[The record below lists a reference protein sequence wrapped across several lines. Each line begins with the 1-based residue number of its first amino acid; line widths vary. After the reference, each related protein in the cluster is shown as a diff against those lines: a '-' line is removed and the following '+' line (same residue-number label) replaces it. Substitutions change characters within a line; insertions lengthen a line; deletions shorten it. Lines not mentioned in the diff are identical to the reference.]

1 MNWTESTMNEDPFK
15 VSSKYSEHNIKHN
28 GQSGHL
34 IKKICSREWL

>member
-1 MNWTESTMNEDPFK
+1 MKIHLFK

-34 IKKICSREWL
+34 IKIKICIREWL